1 MITETQVKC
10 NSLSAYSL
18 LRNLVIGECLVSYLL
33 LKPAVRK
40 SHEEESAR
48 EQLLDIIWY
57 SVALFD
63 LCEYWP

>member
-1 MITETQVKC
+1 MITETQVER

-18 LRNLVIGECLVSYLL
+18 LRDLVISEFLVSCLL
-33 LKPAVRK
+33 LEPAVCT

-48 EQLLDIIWY
+48 EQLLDIILY

-63 LCEYWP
+63 LCEYWS